1 MWGTWKESSPPA
13 HNMYYTVNEA
23 CLTEISANFHQKKY
37 LLPLYMR
44 SLYLTVLIAKN
55 VVWMET

>member
-1 MWGTWKESSPPA
+1 MYIESSPPA

-37 LLPLYMR
+37 LLPLCMHL
-44 SLYLTVLIAKN
+44 LYLTVLIAKN